1 MLFRISINFK
11 QVQDIRDAAL
21 DKSNWIDAV
30 TCIEYNRPSQ
40 LEPGMEWKWIQDS
53 QWLGGVSIPSDIRLC
68 KER

>member
-30 TCIEYNRPSQ
+30 TVRP
-40 LEPGMEWKWIQDS
+40 
-53 QWLGGVSIPSDIRLC
+53 
-68 KER
+68 